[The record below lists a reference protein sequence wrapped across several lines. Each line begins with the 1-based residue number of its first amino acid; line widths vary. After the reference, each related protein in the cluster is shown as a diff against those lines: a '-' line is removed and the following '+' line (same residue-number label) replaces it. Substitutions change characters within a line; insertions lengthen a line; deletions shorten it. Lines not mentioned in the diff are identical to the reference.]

1 MNMRFFIT
9 FALALSAAA
18 AFAESFFVEA
28 ESFADKG
35 GWAVDQQF
43 MDQMGSPY
51 LIAHGLGRP
60 VADASA
66 VISVPAPG
74 KYHVYV
80 RTYNWTSPWHS
91 GKGPGAFAV
100 AVDGKRLRNV
110 VGDKGN
116 AWEWQYA
123 GAVAIKDMQATVS
136 LKDLTGFDGRCDALY
151 FTTDKT
157 DVPADDMCRPR
168 KEAVA
173 VGGFD
178 FVVVGGGI
186 AGMSAAM
193 SAARLGSKVALIHDR
208 PVLGGNNSSEVRV
221 HLGGAVDVGPYPAVG
236 ALVKEYGPGR
246 GGNAKTPER
255 YEDSKKQD
263 WIDSEKNIR
272 SFMNCHVNEV
282 FAVDGHIDSLIATD
296 IMTGERFLFAAP
308 LFADCTGD
316 GTVGYLAGA
325 DYLYGRECLDDFGE
339 SMAPERPD
347 SMTMGASVQWRTRKA
362 TDGNASFPEFS
373 YGLELD
379 DESCRRV
386 SMGEWTWENGM
397 RYHQVD
403 CAERVRD
410 YGLLVVYTNWS
421 YIRNKLGLF
430 PDRSLDW
437 VAYIAGKRES
447 RRLMGDYILK
457 QDDILKQVSHED
469 ASFTTTWTI
478 DLHFPD
484 PENSALFPGEEFFSA
499 TNHVSIEPYA
509 VPYRCLYSRNVD
521 NLFMVGRDISV
532 THVALGT
539 VRLMRTCGMMGEVVG
554 MASSLCRKYG
564 VGPRDVYR
572 CHLPELRRLMKK
584 GVAKDNLPDNQKYN
598 ALPKE
603 VTKQK

>member
-1 MNMRFFIT
+1 MNMRFIIT
-9 FALALSAAA
+9 FALALTAAA
-18 AFAESFFVEA
+18 AFAESFFIEA

-35 GWAVDQQF
+35 GWSVDQQF

-60 VADASA
+60 VTDASA
-66 VISVPAPG
+66 LVPVPAPG
-74 KYHVYV
+74 KYYVYV

-123 GAVAIKDMQATVS
+123 GAVAIKDKQATVS

-157 DVPADDMCRPR
+157 DVPAEDMSRPR

-173 VGGFD
+173 VDGFD

-208 PVLGGNNSSEVRV
+208 PVFGGNNSSEVRV

-236 ALVKEYGPGR
+236 ALVKEYGPDR

-272 SFMNCHVNEV
+272 AFMNCHVNEV

-296 IMTGERFLFAAP
+296 IVTGERFLFAAP

-325 DYLYGRECLDDFGE
+325 DYLYGRECRDDFGE
-339 SMAPERPD
+339 SMAPELPD
-347 SMTMGASVQWRTRKA
+347 SLTMGASVQWRTRKA
-362 TDGNASFPEFS
+362 ADGNASFPEFF

-430 PDRSLDW
+430 PDRALDW
-437 VAYIAGKRES
+437 VAFIAGKRES
-447 RRLMGDYILK
+447 RRLLGDYILK
-457 QDDILKQVSHED
+457 QDDILKQVSYED

-484 PENSALFPGEEFFSA
+484 PENSALFPGEEFISA
-499 TNHVSIEPYA
+499 TKHVSIEPYA

-521 NLFMVGRDISV
+521 NLFMAGRDISV

-554 MASSLCRKYG
+554 MASSLCRKHG
-564 VGPRDVYR
+564 VGPREVYR
-572 CHLPELRRLMKK
+572 RHLPELRSLMKK
-584 GVAKDNLPDNQKYN
+584 GVAVDNLPDNQKYN